1 MIFPYKCF
9 YLILYQRAKFQ
20 CHTSFPSQ
28 DIKQNVL
35 LSLLFR
41 QLMSQSIRFIL
52 DQPLKQWL
60 TGRKSGED
68 GNTKIWISWERKEL
82 SDEIK
87 YIFHIFWRAI
97 IWLKIKKWWKIVDTS
112 FNFMQKIEK
121 FHASIFHKT
130 WKTIF
135 WAYFRSFW
143 NKNSN
148 SPFGPKIPE

>member
-1 MIFPYKCF
+1 MIFPYKCSLF
-9 YLILYQRAKFQ
+9 NTISTSKVSMSYFF
-20 CHTSFPSQ
+20 SFPWYQ
-28 DIKQNVL
+28 TKCVIKF
-35 LSLLFR
+35 LFR
-41 QLMSQSIRFIL
+41 QLMSQTIRFIL